1 MGGLDLKKLRDMQ
14 KNISKKAGAGDSIFL
29 FSNKLGEEVDIRLLP
44 TRDNMNGLY
53 FLEQTGWWIN
63 GKFFIVDQ
71 DNDVIGAEIED
82 AKATKDKTLVALI
95 DKKKD
100 GKPLIKRETRYLI
113 PILLLKTKYDSDEQL
128 ESCEVDEVKI
138 LVAKPTLMLA
148 INEVV
153 TSRPYQNK
161 TQWGM
166 MDRQKGFNMI
176 IGKSGSGL
184 DTKYSAIG
192 WVEAMEMPEEFYEES
207 KLPDLLDMQEK
218 AVKSEEHLVSVIRN
232 YLYGEDIIEDGSDSD
247 EEEESK
253 PKAVKSARP
262 STAKA
267 STAGTTKSAST
278 AKATAKATASRSILD
293 DAAAD
298 MSDLDD

>member
-1 MGGLDLKKLRDMQ
+1 MGLDLKKLRDMQ

-29 FSNKLGEEVDIRLLP
+29 FANKLGEEVDVRLLP

-63 GKFFIVDQ
+63 GKMYIVDG
-71 DNDVIGAEIED
+71 DHDVIGEEIED
-82 AKATKDKTLVALI
+82 ARALKDKAITALL

-100 GKPLIKRETRYLI
+100 GMPLVKKETRYLI
-113 PILLLKTKYDSDEQL
+113 PVLLLKTKYDSQEQL

-138 LVAKPTLMLA
+138 LVAKPTLMLN

-166 MDRQKGFNMI
+166 MDREKGYNMI
-176 IGKSGSGL
+176 IGKSGKGL

-192 WVEAMEMPEEFYEES
+192 WVEPMEMPEEYYAED
-207 KLPDLLDMQEK
+207 KLPDLLGMQEK
-218 AVKSEEHLVSVIRN
+218 ALKSDEHLISVIRN
-232 YLYGEDIIEDGSDSD
+232 YLYGEDIIEDVAAES
-247 EEEESK
+247 EEEEA
-253 PKAVKSARP
+253 PKAAARPVTKSARP
-262 STAKA
+262 ARTAP
-267 STAGTTKSAST
+267 S
-278 AKATAKATASRSILD
+278 AKATPAKVKPTGGRSILE